1 MCVTVG
7 SLTITV
13 PCWWGMVI
21 IGEVM
26 QVWEH
31 AVYRKSLYLNAQ
43 FGCEHKTA
51 LKKKIYLKKRT
62 TSPDVLLTMEKR
74 MEIH

>member
-1 MCVTVG
+1 
-7 SLTITV
+7 
-13 PCWWGMVI
+13 MV

-26 QVWEH
+26 QVWER
-31 AVYRKSLYLNAQ
+31 AVYRKSLYLMLNLAVNI
-43 FGCEHKTA
+43 KLL

-74 MEIH
+74 MEVH